1 MQPSVVVLESAVL
14 YHGTDVDSALGILN
28 NGLDVEHLL
37 ALQAGRVVQVR
48 TGWYTSLDPE
58 VAWFFASLTPGD
70 KGQGYTVVEVRLK
83 TSDMEALFV
92 RGLAIQSIIRNVP
105 FTAEQVW
112 FDVAAFEFLNSRA
125 EFRPYRG

>member
-1 MQPSVVVLESAVL
+1 MVEEHIVL
-14 YHGTDVDSALGILN
+14 YHGTDVDSALDILN

-37 ALQAGRVVQVR
+37 AF
-48 TGWYTSLDPE
+48 PE

-70 KGQGYTVVEVRLK
+70 KGQGYTVVEVCLK
-83 TSDMEALFV
+83 TSDLEALFI
-92 RGLAIQSIIRNVP
+92 RGLAIQSIIRNVL